1 MRSVNEEKTTEAPDD
16 VSALG
21 TMPVERLERE
31 ITRQAAHI
39 NAATCRWLLLVG
51 EFDRREGWAA
61 GDCRSCT
68 HWLSYRCGLSPAA
81 AREQLRV
88 ARSLDGLPELRAM
101 FARGELCY
109 SQVRALT
116 RVATAESEG
125 HLIMIARHAS
135 AAQLERIV
143 RGYRSVV
150 GYELGASDPARRYV
164 RCDHDDDGSLLLRA
178 RLPAEEGALVV
189 AALDAGRDA
198 LREARAPRQEEAQEN
213 GADSGAGSAS
223 DETTHI
229 GDTPGGDADRGE
241 HAPAPGE
248 RTTVSNADAMVLMAQ
263 TLLCSGVPERAPADR
278 YQVVVHVDAATLAG
292 DEEGACQLEDGTAL
306 HPETARRLG
315 CDASL
320 VRILE
325 RDGRPLSVGRRTR
338 SVPPALRRALKCRDP
353 ICRFPGCPQ
362 RRYLH
367 AHHVD
372 HWAGGGRTD
381 LSNLVHLCSDH
392 HRLVHEGGY
401 RIERG
406 TRGALRFRRR
416 DGQAV
421 PAAPQRPTGESGEL
435 QRRNRDHGL
444 DLTEQTCVPYIYAGD
459 KLDLHWVVAGLAEGD
474 SRLTGA
480 PPTYS
485 KR

>member
-1 MRSVNEEKTTEAPDD
+1 
-16 VSALG
+16 
-21 TMPVERLERE
+21 
-31 ITRQAAHI
+31 
-39 NAATCRWLLLVG
+39 
-51 EFDRREGWAA
+51 
-61 GDCRSCT
+61 
-68 HWLSYRCGLSPAA
+68 
-81 AREQLRV
+81 
-88 ARSLDGLPELRAM
+88 
-101 FARGELCY
+101 
-109 SQVRALT
+109 VRALT
-116 RVATAESEG
+116 RVATAETEG

-150 GYELGASDPARRYV
+150 GYELGA
-164 RCDHDDDGSLLLRA
+164 DDGSLLLRA
-178 RLPAEEGALVV
+178 RLPAEEGALVL

-198 LREARAPRQEEAQEN
+198 LREARAPRQGEGRES

-229 GDTPGGDADRGE
+229 GDTAGGDADRGE

-248 RTTVSNADAMVLMAQ
+248 GTTVSNADAMVLMAQ
-263 TLLCSGVPERAPADR
+263 TLLSSGAPERAPADR

-292 DEEGACQLEDGTAL
+292 DEEGACQLEDGTEL

-338 SVPPALRRALKCRDP
+338 SVPPALRRALTCRDP

-372 HWAGGGRTD
+372 HWARGGRTD
-381 LSNLVHLCSDH
+381 LSNLVHLCSHH

-401 RIERG
+401 RIDRG
-406 TRGALRFRRR
+406 PDGALRFKRP
-416 DGQAV
+416 DGRPV
-421 PAAPQRPTGESGEL
+421 PAAPPRPPGDRHEL
-435 QRRNRDHGL
+435 QRTNTAHRL
-444 DLTEQTCVPYIYAGD
+444 QLTDQTCRPRVYPD
-459 KLDLHWVVAGLAEGD
+459 RLDLHWVVDNLAETD
-474 SRLTGA
+474 SRLTGTV
-480 PPTYS
+480 P
-485 KR
+485 